1 MNSHEIFTGNNQL
14 DIVHVSKIRD
24 RSFCRN
30 LRDATLSRSGLA
42 ELKITSASELI
53 RCSVRSPRL
62 YSNSFRRFTQY
73 TAASQIINNMK
84 FDCLEEYPTK
94 KRRMTDPTMIAII
107 LGSSQGR
114 LHLAIL
120 GLSFKLY
127 FHCGAPPPQ
136 TPRNSR
142 PSASLTNRFA

>member
-1 MNSHEIFTGNNQL
+1 VNSHEIFTGNNQL

-84 FDCLEEYPTK
+84 FDCFGGVLLRPCQKTK
-94 KRRMTDPTMIAII
+94 LNLIPGGASALPGHLKKSAWRPPKCPGTWYQVRDQI
-107 LGSSQGR
+107 LTKYDQ
-114 LHLAIL
+114 IL
-120 GLSFKLY
+120 SE
-127 FHCGAPPPQ
+127 
-136 TPRNSR
+136 
-142 PSASLTNRFA
+142 